1 MSSQVTADLGGP
13 AGKTHGDGTITG
25 VLGHDASRDAQASI
39 ADAPSPFAATI
50 AYEHRVSCVAVPR
63 RDSDDNDNT
72 SALVAAVAQSA
83 DESGAEGWE
92 LVSTNFHSYPDL
104 YEMWLIF
111 KRPYVVRGDDEAG
124 SGRRARRS
132 AGSAT

>member
-1 MSSQVTADLGGP
+1 MSSQVRLDLSGP
-13 AGKTHGDGTITG
+13 AAKTGDGGTITG
-25 VLGHDASRDAQASI
+25 VLGHDAFRPAQGGI
-39 ADAPSPFAATI
+39 ADGPSPFTATT

-92 LVSTNFHSYPDL
+92 LVSTNFQSYPDL

-111 KRPYVVRGDDEAG
+111 KRPYLVEDDEAG
-124 SGRRARRS
+124 SGRHAKRS
-132 AGSAT
+132 GPSSP